1 MNKSIYD
8 NHKIHAKQKIKN
20 KALVTFLD
28 DDGKAEVYSLLYPI
42 FKVKNVPFSA
52 CVVTGKLDTPGIM
65 TSEQVRELIS
75 EGHEILG
82 HTHNAHSD
90 NMKDYSL
97 KYLKND
103 TLKCGE
109 LLQNLGSNSRGFVYP
124 QGRSSIAIRRIAQE
138 KFDFAFGATG
148 INKDG
153 NIEKMKLKRLGF
165 GMWGSGDDLEA
176 YKAQIDDLVAKGG
189 WLTYML
195 HTGVGPTAHEEL
207 TLLPEL
213 ILYIQSKG
221 IKIVNASEGYALYG
235 SKGKKPIL
243 LKAVDMAKETILS
256 ILYRKPDLLKKALEI
271 KAFELTP
278 KYWTV

>member
-1 MNKSIYD
+1 MNTSLTSKY
-8 NHKIHAKQKIKN
+8 KTRVEQKIKN
-20 KALVTFLD
+20 EALVTFLD

-42 FKVKNVPFSA
+42 FKAKSVPFSA
-52 CVVTGKLDTPGIM
+52 CIVTGKLDTPGIM

-75 EGHEILG
+75 EGNEILG

-97 KYLKND
+97 NYLKND
-103 TLKCGE
+103 TLKCRDS
-109 LLQNLGSNSRGFVYP
+109 LQKLGFNSRGFVYP
-124 QGRSSIAIRRIAQE
+124 QGRSNIAIRRIVRKQ
-138 KFDFAFGATG
+138 FDFAFGATG
-148 INKDG
+148 INRHG
-153 NIEKMKLKRLGF
+153 NIDKMKLKRLGF
-165 GMWGSGDDLEA
+165 GVWGSGDDLET
-176 YKAQIDDLVAKGG
+176 YKAQIDDLVINGG

-207 TLLPEL
+207 TILPEL

-243 LKAVDMAKETILS
+243 LKAIDMQK
-256 ILYRKPDLLKKALEI
+256 R
-271 KAFELTP
+271 
-278 KYWTV
+278 

>member
-1 MNKSIYD
+1 MNQSTYE
-8 NHKIHAKQKIKN
+8 NHEIHTKQRTKKE
-20 KALVTFLD
+20 ALVTFLD

-42 FKVKNVPFSA
+42 FKAKGLPFSA
-52 CVVTGKLDTPGIM
+52 CIVTGKLDTLGVM

-82 HTHNAHSD
+82 HTHNAHSA

-103 TLKCGE
+103 TLKCRE
-109 LLQNLGSNSRGFVYP
+109 SLRKLGSNSRGFVYP
-124 QGRSSIAIRRIAQE
+124 QGRSSIAIKRIVQKE
-138 KFDFAFGATG
+138 FDFAFGATG
-148 INKDG
+148 INKDE
-153 NIEKMKLKRLGF
+153 NVEKMKLKRLGF

-176 YKAQIDDLVAKGG
+176 YKAQIDYLVENGG

-235 SKGKKPIL
+235 SGKKRPIL
-243 LKAVDMAKETILS
+243 LRAVDLAKETILS
-256 ILYRKPDLLKKALEI
+256 ILYRKPDLLKKTL
-271 KAFELTP
+271 KLKTFL
-278 KYWTV
+278 KL